1 MKSVLIHLR
10 PFDKA
15 ANVRRDVYVGDG
27 PSGETYGAG
36 GFIWEPALVARP
48 QMSIE
53 LFNLEMDGSVQTGRA
68 QFVIAIDAIT
78 AIANPRDLYWKG
90 ALVTIHFDA
99 SVEGN
104 GNEADF
110 AGYATQASLDVD
122 SGRLTVSAEVSSVL
136 LERPVLTRTFTG
148 GGGIGGDAG
157 KRGELLPA
165 GFGAVKNIEP
175 VWFDLTRNIGMIDG
189 YDNTISID
197 WLGEGLNSFGA
208 RVADYASYDA
218 LAAAIDAR
226 AIAPGQWGT
235 CVVKGLVGLGAPPVS
250 PITVHA
256 TFGCNRPGTL
266 IRRLAIFHAGVADA
280 LVDAVAC
287 AQLDAD
293 VNRPVHYWTKDQ
305 RQVKDLIEAIARAC
319 NASPLIS
326 FQGRLTVTRA
336 VTSNPVA
343 TIDLRGGS
351 EPRVI
356 RWRQG
361 QAEPPFFQIR
371 ARAARPARVLTTD
384 EVNYVDTL
392 VDRGLYAGGESY
404 RAGNIVW
411 LADGSQ
417 WLYINAAPTT
427 GNYPAAGAYWQQM
440 QPPKTASDFRYSTG
454 ETINSLRP
462 QEAGANKT
470 ETRSAASIAGQGALA
485 TQSSATW
492 QSQVTGAG
500 KPTDNADVTLVNTAA
515 AIVGQGALATQSS
528 VSLGTSVRDST
539 GAVLS
544 DADVRNFFSQGGIGI
559 VDNPQGGSLATNV
572 ILAGAIKIVL
582 PFAPADGRNAML
594 RFNVDIYDY
603 NQRATGTFQIAGY
616 NYSPAPAGWYNCTA
630 TRIGASG
637 FARTVRF
644 GRDGATGRWA
654 VWIGEPD
661 TLWYYPQVSVKS
673 LQIGYADSDSVG
685 WSRGWSVSLDQAA
698 ATNVDFTVTNPSAS
712 DAVFGENTLESPG
725 GVVATVSGYKTAQ
738 GTAAAISGQGALA
751 TQSSLAYGSAYL
763 SGFNTL
769 ATLDRIKLGLSGGL
783 VNEANSAWITD
794 DLAITSLGTAAGIY
808 GQGALATRSSVAYG
822 SAYVSGFGGLAA
834 QTGVRMGGP
843 SGGYAG
849 ILNEPGAFWIT
860 DAGYHTAQGTAAA
873 ILGQSSWATYGGLTP
888 GTVAGQVSQLNAIG
902 QLPAES
908 VYLSGV
914 DYLSNRW
921 PQEANANRTEIRT
934 AAAIAGQ
941 GALATQSSLAYGSG
955 YLTGFGGLAAQTGV
969 RMGGPSGSY
978 AGIANEP
985 GSFWITDA
993 GYQTVQGTAAAITGQ
1008 GALATQS
1015 DVNYDTQIG
1024 YLPAALLRSSLYG
1037 GNYVSADYSYYSGGV
1052 VMSALRPQESGANK
1066 TETRTAAAISGQ
1078 GALATKSRA
1087 DWYLDVAERPDWAI
1101 GTTDIGGVEVLQAG
1115 YVYRGGGDLR
1125 NMYDYF
1131 PATTLSDRT
1140 GAASAASIAGQ
1151 GALATQSSLNL
1162 DSQAYGQIPDGRN
1175 LNASNNFGLRA
1186 LSSPPVLSDTVIDGQ
1201 LYLSIGGST
1210 FYGDWGGAVSYPSA
1224 VIGPGPFGLTYYI
1237 WRNVTGPSDP
1247 GSSYDASPELAQALG
1262 ADKVYIGYVTAR
1274 GSAGAGPGTGGGSG
1288 NPPPGGGG
1296 GGGVNLV

>member
-15 ANVRRDVYVGDG
+15 ANVRRDIYVGDG

-36 GFIWEPALVARP
+36 GFVWEPALVTRP

-78 AIANPRDLYWKG
+78 AVANPRDLYWKG

-122 SGRLTVSAEVSSVL
+122 SGRLTISAEVSSVL

-148 GGGIGGDAG
+148 GGGVGGDAG
-157 KRGELLPA
+157 KRGEFLPA

-218 LAAAIDAR
+218 LAAAIDAKV
-226 AIAPGQWGT
+226 IAPGQWGT

-256 TFGCNRPGTL
+256 TFGCNRAGTL

-361 QAEPPFFQIR
+361 QPDPPFFQIR

-411 LADGSQ
+411 LEDGSQ
-417 WLYINAAPTT
+417 WLYINAAPST

-454 ETINSLRP
+454 ETINALRP

-500 KPTDNADVTLVNTAA
+500 KPTDNADVTLINTAA
-515 AIVGQGALATQSS
+515 AIV
-528 VSLGTSVRDST
+528 
-539 GAVLS
+539 
-544 DADVRNFFSQGGIGI
+544 
-559 VDNPQGGSLATNV
+559 
-572 ILAGAIKIVL
+572 
-582 PFAPADGRNAML
+582 
-594 RFNVDIYDY
+594 
-603 NQRATGTFQIAGY
+603 
-616 NYSPAPAGWYNCTA
+616 
-630 TRIGASG
+630 
-637 FARTVRF
+637 
-644 GRDGATGRWA
+644 
-654 VWIGEPD
+654 
-661 TLWYYPQVSVKS
+661 
-673 LQIGYADSDSVG
+673 
-685 WSRGWSVSLDQAA
+685 
-698 ATNVDFTVTNPSAS
+698 
-712 DAVFGENTLESPG
+712 
-725 GVVATVSGYKTAQ
+725 
-738 GTAAAISGQGALA
+738 
-751 TQSSLAYGSAYL
+751 
-763 SGFNTL
+763 
-769 ATLDRIKLGLSGGL
+769 
-783 VNEANSAWITD
+783 
-794 DLAITSLGTAAGIY
+794 
-808 GQGALATRSSVAYG
+808 
-822 SAYVSGFGGLAA
+822 
-834 QTGVRMGGP
+834 
-843 SGGYAG
+843 
-849 ILNEPGAFWIT
+849 
-860 DAGYHTAQGTAAA
+860 
-873 ILGQSSWATYGGLTP
+873 
-888 GTVAGQVSQLNAIG
+888 
-902 QLPAES
+902 
-908 VYLSGV
+908 
-914 DYLSNRW
+914 
-921 PQEANANRTEIRT
+921 
-934 AAAIAGQ
+934 GQ

-993 GYQTVQGTAAAITGQ
+993 GYQTVQGTAAAIAGQ

-1015 DVNYDTQIG
+1015 DINYDNQIG
-1024 YLPAALLRSSLYG
+1024 FMPAALLRSSLYD
-1037 GNYVSADYSYYSGGV
+1037 GNYLSADYSYYSGGV

-1066 TETRTAAAISGQ
+1066 TETRSAASISGQ

-1087 DWYLDVAERPDWAI
+1087 DWYLDVAERPEWAT
-1101 GTTDIGGVEVLQAG
+1101 GTIDIGGVEVLQAG
-1115 YVYRGGGDLR
+1115 YVYRGGGDNR

-1131 PATTLSDRT
+1131 PQTTLSDRT
-1140 GAASAASIAGQ
+1140 GAASAASISGQ
-1151 GALATQSSLNL
+1151 GALATQSALNL
-1162 DSQAYGQIPDGRN
+1162 DTQAYGQIPDGRN

-1186 LSSPPVLSDTVIDGQ
+1186 LSSPPVLGDTVIDGQ

-1247 GSSYDASPELAQALG
+1247 GSSYDASPELVQALG

-1274 GSAGAGPGTGGGSG
+1274 ASAGAGPGTGGGSG

>member
-1 MKSVLIHLR
+1 M
-10 PFDKA
+10 
-15 ANVRRDVYVGDG
+15 
-27 PSGETYGAG
+27 
-36 GFIWEPALVARP
+36 
-48 QMSIE
+48 
-53 LFNLEMDGSVQTGRA
+53 
-68 QFVIAIDAIT
+68 
-78 AIANPRDLYWKG
+78 
-90 ALVTIHFDA
+90 
-99 SVEGN
+99 
-104 GNEADF
+104 
-110 AGYATQASLDVD
+110 
-122 SGRLTVSAEVSSVL
+122 
-136 LERPVLTRTFTG
+136 
-148 GGGIGGDAG
+148 
-157 KRGELLPA
+157 
-165 GFGAVKNIEP
+165 
-175 VWFDLTRNIGMIDG
+175 
-189 YDNTISID
+189 
-197 WLGEGLNSFGA
+197 
-208 RVADYASYDA
+208 
-218 LAAAIDAR
+218 
-226 AIAPGQWGT
+226 
-235 CVVKGLVGLGAPPVS
+235 
-250 PITVHA
+250 
-256 TFGCNRPGTL
+256 
-266 IRRLAIFHAGVADA
+266 
-280 LVDAVAC
+280 
-287 AQLDAD
+287 
-293 VNRPVHYWTKDQ
+293 NRPVHYWTKDQ

-361 QAEPPFFQIR
+361 QPDPPFFQIR

-417 WLYINAAPTT
+417 WLYINAAPST
-427 GNYPAAGAYWQQM
+427 GNYPAAGGYWQQM

-454 ETINSLRP
+454 ETINALRP

-500 KPTDNADVTLVNTAA
+500 KPTDNADVTLINTAA

-528 VSLGTSVRDST
+528 VSLGTSVRDSG

-572 ILAGAIKIVL
+572 ILQGAIKIVL

-616 NYSPAPAGWYNCTA
+616 NYTPAPAGWYNCTA

-644 GRDGATGRWA
+644 GRDGATGKWA

-661 TLWYYPQVSVKS
+661 SVWYYPQVSVKS
-673 LQIGYADSDSVG
+673 LQIGYADSDSVA

-725 GVVATVSGYKTAQ
+725 GVVATVSGYKTVQ

-751 TQSSLAYGSAYL
+751 TQSTLAYGSAYL

-769 ATLDRIKLGLSGGL
+769 ATLDRVKLGISGGL

-822 SAYVSGFGGLAA
+822 SEYVSGFGGLAA

-860 DAGYHTAQGTAAA
+860 DAGY
-873 ILGQSSWATYGGLTP
+873 
-888 GTVAGQVSQLNAIG
+888 
-902 QLPAES
+902 
-908 VYLSGV
+908 
-914 DYLSNRW
+914 
-921 PQEANANRTEIRT
+921 
-934 AAAIAGQ
+934 
-941 GALATQSSLAYGSG
+941 
-955 YLTGFGGLAAQTGV
+955 
-969 RMGGPSGSY
+969 
-978 AGIANEP
+978 
-985 GSFWITDA
+985 
-993 GYQTVQGTAAAITGQ
+993 QTVQGTAAAITGQ

-1015 DVNYDTQIG
+1015 DINYDTQIG
-1024 YLPAALLRSSLYG
+1024 FMPAALLRSSLYA
-1037 GNYVSADYSYYSGGV
+1037 GNYLSADYSYYSGGV

-1066 TETRTAAAISGQ
+1066 TETRSAASISGQ

-1087 DWYLDVAERPDWAI
+1087 DWYLDVAERPEWAT
-1101 GTTDIGGVEVLQAG
+1101 GTIDIGGVEVLQAG
-1115 YVYRGGGDLR
+1115 YVYRGGGDNR
-1125 NMYDYF
+1125 NIYDYF
-1131 PATTLSDRT
+1131 PQTTLSDRT

-1162 DSQAYGQIPDGRN
+1162 DTQAFGQIPDGRN

-1186 LSSPPVLSDTVIDGQ
+1186 LSSPPVLGDTVIDGQ

-1274 GSAGAGPGTGGGSG
+1274 ASAGAGPGTGGGSG